1 MADAPTV
8 LPSITNITGTK
19 RNANFVIH
27 QIMGV
32 AALIATK
39 KTIGMELVVT
49 NADGVVLATPVVD
62 VLIARQRFMRDK
74 FMDMNH

>member
-1 MADAPTV
+1 
-8 LPSITNITGTK
+8 
-19 RNANFVIH
+19 
-27 QIMGV
+27 MGV